1 MGWATARAAG
11 WTRGWR
17 PGTLVAFAVAG
28 LLLMTSALNSH
39 GLDLRASGV
48 SDLSTVLL
56 QEKASVDKAHARL
69 SELNAEVNQMT
80 SQVSDRAVRKVRR
93 KIERLKEPAG
103 FRAVHGPGITVQ
115 LDDAPKAQLNSALQA
130 ESATADELVVH
141 QQDIQA
147 VVNTLWGAG
156 AEAITIQGQRV
167 ISTTGIKCVGNTV
180 VLHGVPYSPPYVI
193 SAIGDQD
200 DLLAGLDASP
210 YIAAYLT
217 YVDHFQL
224 GWSVT
229 PEQELDMPAYE
240 GATDLRYAHIDTHA
254 DERPDLSTG

>member
-1 MGWATARAAG
+1 MGRARAWAT
-11 WTRGWR
+11 GWR
-17 PGTLVAFAVAG
+17 PATLVAFAAAG
-28 LLLMTSALNSH
+28 LLLATSALNSH

-56 QEKASVDKAHARL
+56 QERASVDKQQARVGQL
-69 SELNAEVNQMT
+69 SAEVNEMT
-80 SQVSDRAVRKVRR
+80 GQVSDRAVRRVRR
-93 KIERLKEPAG
+93 KVERLKDPAG
-103 FRAVHGPGITVQ
+103 FRAVSGPGITVQ
-115 LDDAPKAQLNSALQA
+115 LDDAPKAQLDTALQA

-193 SAIGDQD
+193 SAIGDQGS
-200 DLLAGLDASP
+200 LLAGLDASP

-224 GWSVT
+224 GWEVT
-229 PEQELDMPAYE
+229 PEDQLDMPAYE
-240 GATDLRYAHIDTHA
+240 GATDLRYAHIDAHV
-254 DERPDLSTG
+254 DDRPDLSTQ

>member
-1 MGWATARAAG
+1 MSPQPHSSPGRSRAWRVAT
-11 WTRGWR
+11 
-17 PGTLVAFAVAG
+17 PLVVLVSGTLFGV
-28 LLLMTSALNSH
+28 SAQQSD
-39 GLDLRASGV
+39 GLDLRGGRLTDLASVVRAQQDEAGNLTAQV
-48 SDLSTVLL
+48 AELNSEVEALSAGLGDRSVARVQNEVATLTDPAGL
-56 QEKASVDKAHARL
+56 TEKAGPAV
-69 SELNAEVNQMT
+69 
-80 SQVSDRAVRKVRR
+80 QV
-93 KIERLKEPAG
+93 
-103 FRAVHGPGITVQ
+103 T
-115 LDDAPKAQLNSALQA
+115 LDDATFEAREAYTEDPN
-130 ESATADELVVH
+130 DLVVH